1 MITIAKNEQYEFLVD
16 IVNNRAF
23 LTIKEFWRNEADI
36 PGYLE
41 DWDQALDM
49 LKPGFTLL
57 TDATNMSIHPGEVRD
72 IHQRAQE
79 KIISAGVQKVAEL
92 HYETVAVMQLNG
104 LASES
109 GLPRKNFTDRKEAR
123 VWLESA

>member
-1 MITIAKNEQYEFLVD
+1 MITISKNEQYELLID
-16 IVNNRAF
+16 IVSNRAF
-23 LTIKEFWRNEADI
+23 LTIKGFWRNEADI

-41 DWDQALDM
+41 DWDQALGM

-57 TDATNMSIHPGEVRD
+57 TDATEMSIHPGEVRD
-72 IHQRAQE
+72 IHHKAQQ

-92 HYETVAVMQLNG
+92 HSESVAVMQLNG
-104 LASES
+104 LSSES
-109 GLPRKNFTDRKEAR
+109 GLPRKNFTDKKEAL